1 MLPACTLF
9 FPPSLLP
16 PPPPQQSAAAPLK
29 LNESEVAVAA
39 RLTVCYFLP
48 NEPSEGAVA
57 HQSVPKTQ
65 RRFINI
71 LLQIII
77 TYSAERQVQRVNIHA
92 QFGENNAAIILKS
105 SLMFSF

>member
-39 RLTVCYFLP
+39 RLTVCYFPP

-77 TYSAERQVQRVNIHA
+77 TYSAERQVQRINIHA